1 MSNEK
6 KDLNLSK
13 PPASGGCHIHHEPPT
28 PETPQTLTAQREE
41 GKKREK

>member
-13 PPASGGCHIHHEPPT
+13 PPASHIHQGPPT
-28 PETPQTLTAQREE
+28 PETPQTLTAPREE